1 MRGEFVG
8 TSRVVQWLKRYAPMP
23 GHGFDPK
30 RSHMLCD
37 AAIKE
42 RVCYEGKAVGFAT
55 LRVAILTGDA
65 ETTGGGGVEWI

>member
-1 MRGEFVG
+1 M
-8 TSRVVQWLKRYAPMP
+8 LPMQ

-55 LRVAILTGDA
+55 LRVAMLTGDA
-65 ETTGGGGVEWI
+65 ETTGGGGVERI

>member
-1 MRGEFVG
+1 M
-8 TSRVVQWLKRYAPMP
+8 Q

-30 RSHMLCD
+30 RSHMLWD

-55 LRVAILTGDA
+55 LRVAMLTGDA
-65 ETTGGGGVEWI
+65 ETTGGDGVEQI